1 MLLSYLAWS
10 SLGILIVGLL
20 SGVPLWVVAQ
30 DTNVVCQAQFDWMDN
45 SRHQNPCLVAAYV
58 QSVCSNGQWTVL
70 SLSPG
75 THYAG
80 PYADQ
85 ANACECNSVTY
96 NLVAACSICQNAT
109 WISWSSWTF
118 NCSAIAFGYPE
129 DIPSGTAIP
138 NWAYQ
143 DVTTTDNFNVTLA
156 QSVGDAPESTAT
168 KAQTTANGV
177 SAGAVSASLTAL
189 PTVTPSPFS
198 SKPSDVGAIAGGVVG
213 GIVGLAALAALG
225 IWFFKRGRRTIS
237 SPSPLMSQHDLSDG
251 IDSAALK
258 LYDPSDPSTFP
269 PSSSPHSSVSFPVIM
284 FPPDDSRGEYTGLPE
299 L

>member
-1 MLLSYLAWS
+1 
-10 SLGILIVGLL
+10 
-20 SGVPLWVVAQ
+20 
-30 DTNVVCQAQFDWMDN
+30 MD
-45 SRHQNPCLVAAYV
+45 R
-58 QSVCSNGQWTVL
+58 TVF
-70 SLSPG
+70 G
-75 THYAG
+75 HDITHC
-80 PYADQ
+80 P
-85 ANACECNSVTY
+85 
-96 NLVAACSICQNAT
+96 
-109 WISWSSWTF
+109 
-118 NCSAIAFGYPE
+118 
-129 DIPSGTAIP
+129 
-138 NWAYQ
+138 
-143 DVTTTDNFNVTLA
+143 
-156 QSVGDAPESTAT
+156 DAPESTAT

-258 LYDPSDPSTFP
+258 LYASHHIMAAVQELNTISRIRLIPA
-269 PSSSPHSSVSFPVIM
+269 HSRPLRHHTQAFL
-284 FPPDDSRGEYTGLPE
+284 FL